1 MTVISLSYKG
11 KGTVPRNLVLCLFL
25 CAEVIPEAFFSVIC
39 HMYKC
44 VKITFP
50 GAANMLLEISTT
62 VGIKLNE
69 SKALPAFCAVCVE
82 AGFFYKPSAFK
93 T

>member
-1 MTVISLSYKG
+1 MTAIPLSFEG
-11 KGTVPRNLVLCLFL
+11 EGAVPRNLVLRLFL

-50 GAANMLLEISTT
+50 RAANMLLEVSAT

-69 SKALPAFCAVCVE
+69 SKALPAFCAVCVK
-82 AGFFYKPSAFK
+82 AGFFYKLSAF
-93 T
+93 